1 MYTSILDILP
11 VMISIIAL
19 IVSFMSYRNERNNV
33 ISNVV
38 SADRIKWISSVRDLI
53 SLFLEKY
60 INGSDPEELKVIK
73 SKIDLY
79 IIFDKETYK
88 KFEEKLNHC
97 IDNPYTYNDY
107 RELVIET
114 QKVLNSVWIRIKT
127 ETGIA
132 TKDERKINKIL
143 NKKQ

>member
-1 MYTSILDILP
+1 MYTSILATLP

-38 SADRIKWISSVRDLI
+38 SADRIKWISSVRDLM

-79 IIFDKETYK
+79 IIFDKETYN

-97 IDNPYTYNDY
+97 VVNSYTDNDY

-114 QKVLNSVWIRIKT
+114 QKMLNSVWIRIKT
-127 ETGIA
+127 EAGIA

>member
-1 MYTSILDILP
+1 MYTSILATLP

-38 SADRIKWISSVRDLI
+38 SADRIKWISSVRDLM

-73 SKIDLY
+73 SLIRKL
-79 IIFDKETYK
+79 IISLK
-88 KFEEKLNHC
+88 KN
-97 IDNPYTYNDY
+97 
-107 RELVIET
+107 
-114 QKVLNSVWIRIKT
+114 
-127 ETGIA
+127 
-132 TKDERKINKIL
+132 
-143 NKKQ
+143 